1 MGRKKGVLD
10 MAIKGIED
18 GNGSVILLGK
28 KPPLFTEGVLETS
41 QASLAVSAAGWGGT

>member
-1 MGRKKGVLD
+1 

-28 KPPLFTEGVLETS
+28 KPPLYTDGVLETS

>member
-1 MGRKKGVLD
+1 

-28 KPPLFTEGVLETS
+28 KPPFFKEGVLETS
-41 QASLAVSAAGWGGT
+41 QASLAVSASRGGGT